1 MTISDQ
7 KAFDSILSMAQNMLR
22 LAAERAQTPVTP
34 EMIEKE
40 LKKLAIMMEE
50 DFALVDRDALVDELI
65 RRSSRTVGENATLS
79 SRDDHI
85 AWLDAERKKGWT
97 YWQRYSEYMEVR
109 MPWTA
114 LDALDVATDDVLSEL
129 EDPTREGAWD
139 RRGLVVGHVQSGK
152 TGNYT
157 GLICKAADSG
167 YKIIIVLAGLHNNL
181 RAQTQIRLD
190 EGFLGFATISDADEL
205 PAVGVGLIDND
216 SSIRPNAA
224 TNRSDKGDFN
234 TAVAAKMN
242 ISPEQRPWLFVVKK
256 NKTVLERLLHWI
268 RNRVA
273 NHIDPVTGR
282 KLVTN
287 LPLLVIDDESDHGS
301 VDTGENVVDDFGNP
315 DLEHQPKTINMLIRS
330 ILHHFSRKAYVGYTA
345 TPFANIFIH
354 DLGATQ
360 EHGPDLFP
368 AAFITHLSAP
378 SNYVGPGRVFGSA
391 SSTPD
396 NLPLV
401 RALSD
406 DEFQAWMPS
415 KTTTSPAIK
424 PHKNGHRPRWKGEG
438 HVPDSLA
445 EAIRSFVYACAVRK
459 LRGQGNKHSSMLIH
473 VTRFTSVQSE
483 VVNQVAEY
491 IRDIKGRFTRNI
503 ELTALE
509 ASMRMEYESTF
520 LPSMQ
525 MIRVALVEGE
535 TLEDFSWS
543 DIRAVLP
550 DVLSD
555 IRVREINGTAKDV
568 LDYVEHDGTG
578 LKVIAVGGDKLA
590 RGLTL
595 EGLCTSYFLR
605 TARMYDTLMQMGRW
619 FGYRDGYLDVCRLY
633 TSEEMIEWFSHI
645 ADAAEELRQEFDNMV
660 AAGATP
666 KQFGLRVKSHSVLT
680 VTSRAKMKN
689 ARAMQLTYSGDLLQ
703 TIVFPNRKDDISAN
717 FEAAGRFISALG
729 PSSDLNQQLFVP
741 EGQKWNGHLW
751 RDVSALTV
759 ISFLREYRTHRASF
773 RIMSPLIAD
782 FIEEMNKDQELT
794 RWTIALI
801 GKEQPGTEKSVG
813 GMVVKMLDRGR
824 TAEHADRYSIKT
836 LISPRDQ
843 AIDLTEAEWKAA
855 LELSQKT
862 WRNDTD
868 RNEGKAKPSEPR
880 GPQIRRVLGEGV
892 AEAGIPARRERGL
905 LMLYLLDPER
915 AGVDELKDA
924 DPVVAWA
931 ISFPS
936 STSERRVSNSKYI
949 ANSVLWG
956 GLNDWVD

>member
-1 MTISDQ
+1 MTISNQ

-22 LAAERAQTPVTP
+22 LAAERAQSPVTP
-34 EMIEKE
+34 EIIEKE
-40 LKKLAIMMEE
+40 LNKLAVMMAD
-50 DFALVDRDALVDELI
+50 DFVLVDRTALVDELI
-65 RRSSRTVGENATLS
+65 RRSSRTVGKNATLS
-79 SRDDHI
+79 SGEDHV
-85 AWLDAERKKGWT
+85 AWLDADRKKGWT
-97 YWQRYSEYMEVR
+97 YWQRYSEYMEAR
-109 MPWTA
+109 IPWTA
-114 LDALDVATDDVLSEL
+114 LEALDAATDEVLSQL
-129 EDPTREGAWD
+129 EDPARVGAWD

-157 GLICKAADSG
+157 GLICKAADAG

-190 EGFLGFATISDADEL
+190 EGFLGFATIADADEL
-205 PAVGVGLIDND
+205 PAVGVGLIDKD
-216 SSIRPNAA
+216 VSVRPNAA

-256 NKTVLERLLHWI
+256 NKTVLERLMHWI

-273 NHIDPVTGR
+273 NQVDPETGR

-301 VDTGENVVDDFGNP
+301 VDTGEDVVDEFGNP
-315 DLEHQPKTINMLIRS
+315 DLEHEPKTINRLIRS

-354 DLGATQ
+354 DRGETQ
-360 EHGPDLFP
+360 DHGPDLFP
-368 AAFITHLSAP
+368 AAFITSLAAP

-396 NLPLV
+396 DLPLV
-401 RALSD
+401 RPLSD
-406 DEFQAWMPS
+406 NEFQPWMP
-415 KTTTSPAIK
+415 PR
-424 PHKNGHRPRWKGEG
+424 HKNGYWPRWQGED
-438 HVPDSLA
+438 HVPDTLA

-459 LRGQGNKHSSMLIH
+459 LRGQGSKHSSMLIH
-473 VTRFTSVQSE
+473 VTRFTTVQNA
-483 VVNQVAEY
+483 VVNQVAAY
-491 IRDIKGRFTRNI
+491 VRDLKGRFTRGI
-503 ELTALE
+503 GLAELE
-509 ASMRMEYESTF
+509 ASMREEYERNF
-520 LPSMQ
+520 MPGMQ
-525 MIRVALVEGE
+525 RIRSALVHEE
-535 TLEDFSWS
+535 ILKDFSWV
-543 DIRAVLP
+543 DILAVLP
-550 DVLSD
+550 EVLSD
-555 IRVREINGTAKDV
+555 IRVREINGTAKDA
-568 LDYVEHDGTG
+568 LDYAENDGTG
-578 LKVIAVGGDKLA
+578 LKVIAIGGDKLA

-633 TSEEMIEWFSHI
+633 TSKEMVEWFGHI

-680 VTSRAKMKN
+680 VTSRAKMRN
-689 ARAMQLTYSGDLLQ
+689 ARAMQLSYSGDLLQ
-703 TIVFPNRKDDISAN
+703 TIVFQNRKEDIKAN
-717 FEAAGRFISALG
+717 FKATDRFIGALG
-729 PSSDLNQQLFVP
+729 PSLDLNDQLFVP
-741 EGQKWNGHLW
+741 NGQKWNGHLW
-751 RDVSALTV
+751 RNVPALSV
-759 ISFLREYRTHRASF
+759 ISFLRDYRTHPASF

-782 FIEEMNKDQELT
+782 FIEEMNKDNELT
-794 RWTIALI
+794 NWTIALI
-801 GKEQPGTEKSVG
+801 GKDSDPDDKHRSVG
-813 GMVVKMLDRGR
+813 GCSINMLQRRR
-824 TAEHADRYSIKT
+824 TTEHSDRYSIKT

-843 AIDLTEAEWKAA
+843 AIDLTEVEWGAA
-855 LELSQKT
+855 LQLSQRT

-868 RNEGKAKPSEPR
+868 RNEGKEPPSEPR
-880 GPQIRRVLGEGV
+880 GPQIRHVLGEGV
-892 AEAGIPARRERGL
+892 PEAGIPARRDRGL
-905 LMLYLLDPER
+905 LMLYLLDPEGSLV
-915 AGVDELKDA
+915 AELNDA

-936 STSERRVSNSKYI
+936 STSNRKVSNSRYI

-956 GLNDWVD
+956 GLNEWVD

>member
-1 MTISDQ
+1 
-7 KAFDSILSMAQNMLR
+7 
-22 LAAERAQTPVTP
+22 
-34 EMIEKE
+34 MIEKE
-40 LKKLAIMMEE
+40 LNKLAIMMED

-65 RRSSRTVGENATLS
+65 RRSSRTVGDNATLS
-79 SRDDHI
+79 SGEDHV

-97 YWQRYSEYMEVR
+97 YWQRYSEYMEAR
-109 MPWTA
+109 LPWTA
-114 LDALDVATDDVLSEL
+114 LDALDVATDEVLSQL
-129 EDPTREGAWD
+129 EDPIREGAWD

-157 GLICKAADSG
+157 GLICKAADAG

-190 EGFLGFATISDADEL
+190 DGFLGFATIADADEH
-205 PAVGVGLIDND
+205 PAVGVGQIDKD
-216 SSIRPNAA
+216 VSVRPNAA
-224 TNRSDKGDFN
+224 TNRSEKGDFN

-273 NHIDPVTGR
+273 NNVDPETGR

-301 VDTGENVVDDFGNP
+301 VDTGEDVVDENGNP
-315 DLEHQPKTINMLIRS
+315 DLEHQPKTINRLIRS

-354 DLGATQ
+354 DRGETQ

-368 AAFITHLSAP
+368 AAFITNLAAP

-396 NLPLV
+396 ELPLV
-401 RALSD
+401 RPLTEE
-406 DEFQAWMPS
+406 EFQPWMPS
-415 KTTTSPAIK
+415 KTTTSPEIK
-424 PHKNGHRPRWKGEG
+424 PHKNGHRPRWKGEDR
-438 HVPDSLA
+438 VPDSLA
-445 EAIRSFVYACAVRK
+445 EAIRSFIYACAVRK

-473 VTRFTSVQSE
+473 VTRYTSVQSE
-483 VVNQVAEY
+483 VVTQVAEY
-491 IRDIKGRFTRNI
+491 VRNLKGRFTRGI
-503 ELTALE
+503 ELAELE
-509 ASMRMEYESTF
+509 ASMCKEYQDTF
-520 LPSMQ
+520 VPGMQ
-525 MIRVALVEGE
+525 AIRSALVEGE
-535 TLEDFSWS
+535 TLKDFSW
-543 DIRAVLP
+543 DDLRAVLP

-555 IRVREINGTAKDV
+555 IRVREINGTAKDA
-568 LDYVEHDGTG
+568 LDYAENDGAG
-578 LKVIAVGGDKLA
+578 LKVIAIGGDKLA

-633 TSEEMIEWFSHI
+633 TSQEMVEWFGHI

-680 VTSRAKMKN
+680 VTSRAKMRN

-703 TIVFPNRKDDISAN
+703 TIVFPNRKDDITSN
-717 FEAAGRFISALG
+717 FKATDRFIAALG
-729 PSSDLNQQLFVP
+729 SSRDLNDQLYVP
-741 EGQKWNGHLW
+741 ENQKWNGHLW
-751 RDVSALTV
+751 REVPSLSV
-759 ISFLREYRTHRASF
+759 ISLLRDYRTHPASF

-782 FIEEMNKDQELT
+782 FIEEMNKDDELS
-794 RWTIALI
+794 RWTVALI
-801 GKEQPGTEKSVG
+801 GKDSGPDDKLREIGGCSVNMLQRKRTTEH
-813 GMVVKMLDRGR
+813 D
-824 TAEHADRYSIKT
+824 DRYSIKT

-868 RNEGKAKPSEPR
+868 RNEGKEPPSEPR
-880 GPQIRRVLGEGV
+880 GPQIRHILGQGI
-892 AEAGIPARRERGL
+892 AEAGIEARRERGL
-905 LMLYLLDPER
+905 LMLYLLDPEG

-924 DPVVAWA
+924 DPIVAWA

-936 STSERRVSNSKYI
+936 STSDRRVSNSRYI

-956 GLNDWVD
+956 GLNEWVD